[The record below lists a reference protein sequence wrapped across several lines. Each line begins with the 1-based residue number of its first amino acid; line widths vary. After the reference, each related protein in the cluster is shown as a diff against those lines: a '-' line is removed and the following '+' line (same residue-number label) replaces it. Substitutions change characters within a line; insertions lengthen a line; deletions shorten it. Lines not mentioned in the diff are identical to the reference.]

1 MPSRYNP
8 FRPGSI
14 VTPGMFCGRYNE
26 FVGTEKALFQTKH
39 GNPQHFLIHGERG
52 IGKSSLLYSLD
63 LVARNELSSF
73 EDERFNFLTLTV
85 ELEPST
91 SYVDLV
97 QKIGAELRRVVAVRK
112 PALETAKATWD
123 FLRRWEIMG
132 VKYSGVEKE
141 LKPNELLDEL
151 TFTVDQTLRQFGT
164 EIDGILILIDE
175 ADKPGAAA
183 NLGEFVKI
191 FTERLTK
198 RGCSRVCLGLAGLS
212 TVLQQMRQSHES
224 SPRIFQIFTLGP
236 LSTNERLEVIDKGL
250 AEASKKN
257 GFEVTISGA
266 AKALISELSE
276 GYPHFLQQFAYCA
289 FEVDTDNAIDVDDV
303 NLGAIGEDRGAIEQ
317 LGLKYFHE
325 LYFDQI
331 GSDEYRGVLR
341 VMSEQFD
348 GWVTKA
354 NIRHAT
360 GLKESTINN
369 AITAL
374 KKRHIIIPK
383 PGVAGVYRLP
393 TKSFAVWIR
402 AFSRAH
408 EDVRSDK

>member
-1 MPSRYNP
+1 
-8 FRPGSI
+8 
-14 VTPGMFCGRYNE
+14 MFCGRYEE

-52 IGKSSLLYSLD
+52 IGKSSLLFSLD
-63 LVARNELSSF
+63 LVARNEVPSF
-73 EDERFNFLTLTV
+73 ENEEFNFLTLTI
-85 ELEPST
+85 ELEPT
-91 SYVDLV
+91 TTYIDLI
-97 QKIGAELRRVVAVRK
+97 QKIGAELRRVVALRK

-123 FLRRWEIMG
+123 FLRRWEVMG
-132 VKYSGVEKE
+132 VKYSGSEKE
-141 LKPNELLDEL
+141 PKPHELLNEL
-151 TFTVDQTLRQFGT
+151 TFTMDQTLNRFGP

-175 ADKPGAAA
+175 ADKPGLAA

-212 TVLQQMRQSHES
+212 TVLQHMRQSHES
-224 SPRIFQIFTLGP
+224 SLRIFQIFTLGP
-236 LSTNERLEVIDKGL
+236 LSTSERLEVIDKGL
-250 AEASKKN
+250 AEAKTKN
-257 GFEVTISGA
+257 GFDVSISDE
-266 AKALISELSE
+266 AKSLISELSE

-289 FEVDTDNAIDVDDV
+289 FEVDRDNAIDVDDV
-303 NLGAIGEDRGAIEQ
+303 SQGAIKEDQGAIEQ

-331 GSDEYRGVLR
+331 ASDEYRGVLR

-354 NIRHAT
+354 NIRQAT

-374 KKRHIIIPK
+374 KKRHIIVPK
-383 PGVAGVYRLP
+383 PGVAGVFKLP

-402 AFSRAH
+402 AFSKAH
-408 EDVRSDK
+408 EETQPAKESSTPGIARN

>member
-1 MPSRYNP
+1 MPSKYNP
-8 FRPGSI
+8 FRPGNI
-14 VTPGMFCGRYNE
+14 VTPGMFCGRYEE

-52 IGKSSLLYSLD
+52 IGKSSLLFSLD
-63 LVARNELSSF
+63 LVARNEASSF
-73 EDERFNFLTLTV
+73 EGETFNFLTLTV

-91 SYVDLV
+91 TYADLIRKV
-97 QKIGAELRRVVAVRK
+97 GTELQRVVAVRQ
-112 PALETAKATWD
+112 PALEMAKSTWD
-123 FLRRWEIMG
+123 FLRRWEVMG
-132 VKYSGVEKE
+132 VKYSTSEKDP
-141 LKPNELLDEL
+141 KPNELLDEL
-151 TFTVDQTLRQFGT
+151 TFTIEQTLSRFGSS
-164 EIDGILILIDE
+164 IDGILILIDE
-175 ADKPGAAA
+175 ADKPGANA

-198 RGCSRVCLGLAGLS
+198 RHCHRVCLGIAGLS
-212 TVLQQMRQSHES
+212 AVLQQMRQSHES
-224 SPRIFQIFTLGP
+224 SLRIVQIFTLGP
-236 LSTNERLEVIDKGL
+236 LSTNERREVIDKGL
-250 AEASKKN
+250 AEARAKN
-257 GFEVTISGA
+257 GFDVVVSEE
-266 AKALISELSE
+266 AKDLISELSE

-289 FEVDTDNAIDVDDV
+289 FEADSDNSIDVDDV
-303 NLGAIGEDRGAIEQ
+303 NRGAIEQ

-341 VMSEQFD
+341 AMSMQFD

-354 NIRHAT
+354 SIREST
-360 GLKESTINN
+360 GLKDSTVNN

-383 PGVAGVYRLP
+383 PGVAGVYKLP

-402 AFSRAH
+402 AFSSVYEGVHAAAG
-408 EDVRSDK
+408 DGAPTA